1 MHRKKPNH
9 LSSTARSATQDSPCT
24 RCQNTA
30 PLPSPRIARTLLPV
44 VSTLRRDPKAAANLF
59 RQRAA
64 HRAPRAPPLLSAPR
78 VSTALDS
85 HSSRDLYPELPQA
98 TAAAP
103 ELPARAAPFPVLSEI
118 FPENQTTCGSNGFIP
133 RV

>member
-30 PLPSPRIARTLLPV
+30 PLPSPRIAQTLLPV
-44 VSTLRRDPKAAANLF
+44 VPRPPNVPKAALNRFLP
-59 RQRAA
+59 RAA
-64 HRAPRAPPLLSAPR
+64 HRAPHAPRLPSAPDAA
-78 VSTALDS
+78 TIP
-85 HSSRDLYPELPQA
+85 SSRSSTDLYPEFPQA

-103 ELPARAAPFPVLSEI
+103 APQARAAQLAVLAEI
-118 FPENQTTCGSNGFIP
+118 FPENYQ
-133 RV
+133 